1 MNPVIGGGRVKHPV
15 TPSPRT
21 LEIAGIVRSS
31 LVDGPGHRF
40 VLFLQGCNFDCIACH
55 NPSTIGRCTGCGVCV
70 ELCPHGAIDVL
81 NDGEITYDPA
91 ACDHCRACIAPCP
104 IDADPSIRLAT
115 VDEITEEIGEVAGFI
130 SGVTV
135 TGGEPTLQLEALV
148 ALFEVLGADPAT
160 AHLSRLLD
168 TNGTLDPAGWERLAP
183 VMEGAMVDLKA
194 GTDDLHR
201 RITGHDIGPVRES
214 VVLLHRM
221 GRLAEIRLLVVP
233 DVTDTESELTSW
245 AGFVHRVDPAIPI
258 RLMGF
263 RHAGT
268 RTIAHR
274 WPETTP
280 DHIDRVR
287 THLTALGLTN
297 LRP

>member
-1 MNPVIGGGRVKHPV
+1 VKHPV
-15 TPSPRT
+15 TPGGRT

-70 ELCPHGAIDVL
+70 EFCPHGALDVL
-81 NDGEITYDPA
+81 NDGEIIYDPA

-115 VDEITEEIGEVAGFI
+115 VDEIAGEIGAVAGFI
-130 SGVTV
+130 GGVTV

-160 AHLSRLLD
+160 AHLTRLLD
-168 TNGTLDPAGWERLAP
+168 TNGTLDRAGWERLAP

-194 GTDDLHR
+194 GTDDVHR
-201 RITGHDIGPVRES
+201 RITGHDIGPVRQS
-214 VVLLHRM
+214 IVLLHRM

-233 DVTDTESELTSW
+233 GVTDTAEELTAW
-245 AGFVHRVDPAIPI
+245 AGFVHRVDATIPV

-263 RHAGT
+263 RHSGT

-274 WPETTP
+274 WPEATP
-280 DHIDRVR
+280 GDVDRVR
-287 THLTALGLTN
+287 THLTTLGLTN
-297 LRP
+297 LQP